1 MTNDAP
7 GLQQDPTLR
16 LSGAQEMRLRNADI
30 TAEDGVLRID
40 ASLPAEHF
48 AGARMVTNARVL
60 LSALADGPVTATTS
74 LGNLPRSFVG
84 RMLDE
89 MSWKPLQLQRI
100 QRSRRATYNEEDVP
114 DLKELRVVLGLAGLL
129 KKRHGRFSLT
139 RRGEQMLA
147 AEQPS
152 RLFALLLRTYFG
164 RYNMFYG
171 YRWRDDPEMQAR
183 IVFSLW
189 VIREMAGAGGA
200 TTTEICGLVAR
211 DELLWG
217 VLESQPHAWMASRF
231 PNLVGFVILE
241 PLEALGLLVR
251 VPTEEERPSSSL
263 RDWDLTTTWVTT
275 PLFATALEF
284 ELGPAEADGAAA
296 DEAEWAAFVP
306 AERVS
311 AAVAFERYLTD
322 GASPLVLDAGPDI
335 RLLVDAWTTYLCS
348 GAAALRTAK
357 RKKAATAPLA
367 SLTTLEAVATA
378 PAFVE
383 SVRALEHPDEPG
395 PAMLASAMAADF
407 AIWCAVNELIPD
419 SMAMR
424 RGEEADQEATRLG
437 RAVRQGLR
445 RDDVAPREAG
455 VAGGMEVKVPAPA
468 RPRASRVAEG
478 QLQLVPETRAVVRVG
493 SIARLTITL
502 LDTEP
507 PVWRQIEVPAGSTFA
522 RLHTFLNTAMGWED
536 YHLHSFSFGD
546 RLVGGPEL
554 NDGYGP
560 KVEDEHDLTLEDAL
574 ADGNRRLLYTY
585 DFGDDWCHD
594 VVVDAVEDA
603 AEGVFYPRCVAG
615 ARACPPEDV
624 GGAPG
629 YAVFLDAVADPRH
642 PEHAEQILWLEE
654 VYGVGELDA
663 EAFDA
668 EAVSRLLR
676 IAATGEPAADDMDF
690 FDA

>member
-1 MTNDAP
+1 MSNDAP
-7 GLQQDPTLR
+7 GIRQDPTIQ

-40 ASLPAEHF
+40 ESIPVEQLD
-48 AGARMVTNARVL
+48 GARMVTNALVL
-60 LSALADGPVTATTS
+60 LGALADGPVTATTS
-74 LGNLPRSFVG
+74 LGNLPRSFVR

-89 MSWKPLQLQRI
+89 MSWKPLQLEGMQLS
-100 QRSRRATYNEEDVP
+100 QRATYNEEDVP

-129 KKRHGRFSLT
+129 KKRQGRFSLT
-139 RRGEQMLA
+139 RKGEQMLA
-147 AEQPS
+147 AEQS
-152 RLFALLLRTYFG
+152 GRLFALLLRTYFG
-164 RYNMFYG
+164 RFNMFYG
-171 YRWRDDPEMQAR
+171 YRWREDPEMQAH

-189 VIREMAGAGGA
+189 VIREMAGGGGA
-200 TTTEICGLVAR
+200 TEISGLVAR

-217 VLESQPHAWMASRF
+217 VLEAQQPAWLSPRF
-231 PNLVGFVILE
+231 PHVVGSVILE
-241 PLEALGLLVR
+241 PLEALGLLAQ
-251 VPTEEERPSSSL
+251 VPTEEDRPLTFL
-263 RDWDLTTTWVTT
+263 RDWDLATAWAST

-284 ELGPAEADGAAA
+284 ELGPAEPDGAAA

-311 AAVAFERYLTD
+311 AAAAFERYLTD

-335 RLLVDAWTTYLCS
+335 RLLVEAWTAYLCS
-348 GAAALRTAK
+348 GAAAPRKSK
-357 RKKAATAPLA
+357 RKKAATAPLE
-367 SLTTLEAVATA
+367 SLGALEAVATA

-383 SVRALEHPDEPG
+383 SVRALERPGEPG
-395 PAMLASAMAADF
+395 PAMLAAAMAADF

-424 RGEEADQEATRLG
+424 RGEEADQEAARLG
-437 RAVRQGLR
+437 RAVRGSLG
-445 RDDVAPREAG
+445 RDDDAPGEAG
-455 VAGGMEVKVPAPA
+455 MARGLEAPAQA
-468 RPRASRVAEG
+468 RPRAPRVADG
-478 QLQLVPETRAVVRVG
+478 QLRLVPEARAVAQEGR
-493 SIARLTITL
+493 IARLTVTL
-502 LDTEP
+502 LDAEP
-507 PVWRQIEVPAGSTFA
+507 AVWRQIEVPAGSTFA
-522 RLHTFLNTAMGWED
+522 RLHTFLNTAMGWDD

-546 RLVGGPEL
+546 RVVGGPEL

-560 KVEDEHDLTLEDAL
+560 KIEDEQDLTLADAL
-574 ADGNRRLLYTY
+574 ADGHRRLLYTY

-603 AEGVFYPRCVAG
+603 VEGTFYPRCVAG

-629 YAVFLDAVADPRH
+629 YAVFLDAIADPRH

-654 VYGVGELDA
+654 VYGAGELDP